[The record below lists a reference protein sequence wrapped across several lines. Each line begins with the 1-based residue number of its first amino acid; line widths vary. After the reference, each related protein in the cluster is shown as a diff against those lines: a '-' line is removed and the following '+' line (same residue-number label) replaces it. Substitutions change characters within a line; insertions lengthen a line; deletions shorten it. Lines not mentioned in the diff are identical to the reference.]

1 MRKYQTRA
9 DCNQTL
15 VAETE
20 ALRGLES
27 EAEQTMP
34 VFAHN
39 SSIESM
45 DEVTHQSDLV
55 PSPTTST
62 WVSVMKCNAFY
73 IIKAGMG

>member
-1 MRKYQTRA
+1 
-9 DCNQTL
+9 
-15 VAETE
+15 
-20 ALRGLES
+20 
-27 EAEQTMP
+27 MP